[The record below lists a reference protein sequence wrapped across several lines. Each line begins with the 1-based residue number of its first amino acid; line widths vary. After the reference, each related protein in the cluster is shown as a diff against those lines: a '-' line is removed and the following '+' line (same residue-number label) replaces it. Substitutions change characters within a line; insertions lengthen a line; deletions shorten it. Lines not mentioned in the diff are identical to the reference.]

1 MPSIESVVKYF
12 LSLFRLQIEFSE
24 KRTAKSSYRLV
35 GQDATGE
42 QVYELRASCKG
53 DWKSR
58 RMSIRQLGESVAS
71 KSTCYKVIYDDL
83 LVVKIPPRSFPDFDT
98 YLKYIQTEKTIARQ
112 VAPAIVCL
120 YPSIAGVL
128 KKIPQVNPTGR
139 QLLETENDYIRL
151 LIKRQDLQNYLK
163 IGGRFAFFM
172 DLSRYAFL
180 NQILTGIHEKTLRIS
195 EAILK
200 HRDAFFYLDAFE
212 TIYGPG
218 HDDTFFAINQLFRHY
233 QNRLD
238 RVVAHTEGLLAIPDY
253 LREEWFFDW
262 MAGRLP
268 DIAADGYSEPVAEN
282 IQHALSSITQ
292 ADQAAIQN
300 YKALVADY
308 VRQKIFYSNQAKMS
322 ALIANTLKLI
332 VRLKEQAVAV
342 RDLKPDNIFVAKNFD
357 GADHLLGDPDSYDL
371 GLIDLETAISVDSS
385 RPGGLQQ
392 PLMAGTPSFMTPSQ
406 LFGNPILE
414 ELFGS
419 DIPRVLYMQD
429 WYAAVGIIFNI
440 VTGEHLF
447 HRTAK
452 LIPEIMRLKQKSS
465 KPSAEIFKQ
474 VSWNFWNTASTE
486 MAERI
491 RMHQDRL
498 DELRVALPPPVCDAL
513 SAEAIQE
520 NAFLKQALHQKIA
533 DQAFFPNSREAL
545 AYATPESIRKNRIK
559 QEQRL
564 QSGICDPVQQNRIIS
579 FLQTLETLKMQAAQN
594 QSLAGLTAGADPNAG
609 GGPAAAELMHILFK
623 RAFYAMYNP
632 LWTERAVPLDA
643 GARPETG

>member
-1 MPSIESVVKYF
+1 MASIESVVKYF

-24 KRTAKSSYRLV
+24 KRTAKSSYRMV

-42 QVYELRASCKG
+42 QVYELLASCKG
-53 DWKSR
+53 DEWKSR

-128 KKIPQVNPTGR
+128 KKIPQINPTGR

-151 LIKRQDLQNYLK
+151 LIKRPELQNYLR
-163 IGGRFAFFM
+163 IGSRFAFFM

-180 NQILTGIHEKTLRIS
+180 NQILTGIHEKTLRVS

-200 HRDAFFYLDAFE
+200 HRDAIFYLDAFE

-218 HDDTFFAINQLFRHY
+218 HEDIFFSINQLFRHY

-238 RVVAHTEGLLAIPDY
+238 RVVEHTEGLLTIPDY

-268 DIAADGYSEPVAEN
+268 DIAANGYSEPVAEN

-292 ADQAAIQN
+292 ADQAALQS
-300 YKALVADY
+300 YKSLVADN
-308 VRQKIFYSNQAKMS
+308 VKQKIFYSNQAKMA

-332 VRLKEQAVAV
+332 VRLKEHAVAV
-342 RDLKPDNIFVAKNFD
+342 RDLKPDNIFVARNFD
-357 GADHLLGDPDSYDL
+357 GADHLLGDSDSYDL
-371 GLIDLETAISVDSS
+371 GLIDLETAISVDRT

-406 LFGNPILE
+406 LFGNAILE
-414 ELFGS
+414 ELFGTET
-419 DIPRVLYMQD
+419 PRVLYMQD

-486 MAERI
+486 MAESA
-491 RMHQDRL
+491 RMYQERL
-498 DELRVALPPPVCDAL
+498 DELRVALPSPVCEAL
-513 SAEAIQE
+513 AAEAIQE
-520 NAFLKQALHQKIA
+520 SAFLKKALHQKIA
-533 DQAFFPNSREAL
+533 DQNFFPNSREAL
-545 AYATPESIRKNRIK
+545 THATAESIRKNRIK
-559 QEQRL
+559 QEQRM
-564 QSGICDPVQQNRIIS
+564 QSGKCDAAQLSRVIS
-579 FLQTLETLKMQAAQN
+579 FLQTLETLKIQAAQN
-594 QSLAGLTAGADPNAG
+594 RSLAGLNGAAAPNAG
-609 GGPAAAELMHILFK
+609 GPTAAELMRILFQ
-623 RAFYAMYNP
+623 RSFYAMYNP
-632 LWTERAVPLDA
+632 LWTERPVPVDA
-643 GARPETG
+643 EARPDIH

>member
-1 MPSIESVVKYF
+1 MASIESVVKYF
-12 LSLFRLQIEFSE
+12 LSLFRLQLEFSE
-24 KRTAKSSYRLV
+24 KRTARSSYRLV
-35 GQDATGE
+35 GRDATGE
-42 QVYELRASCKG
+42 QVYELQAGCKG

-83 LVVKIPPRSFPDFDT
+83 LVVKMPPRSFPDFDT
-98 YLKYIQTEKTIARQ
+98 YLTYIQTEKTIARQ
-112 VAPAIVCL
+112 LTPAIACL

-151 LIKRQDLQNYLK
+151 LIKRPELQTYLK

-172 DLSRYAFL
+172 DLSKYSFL
-180 NQILTGIHEKTLRIS
+180 NQILTGIHEKTLRTS

-212 TIYGPG
+212 TIYGSG
-218 HDDTFFAINQLFRHY
+218 HDDTFFAVNQLFRHY

-268 DIAADGYSEPVAEN
+268 DIAANGYSEPVAEN
-282 IQHALSSITQ
+282 IQHALASITQ
-292 ADQAAIQN
+292 TDQAAIEN
-300 YKALVADY
+300 YKTLVADY
-308 VRQKIFYSNQAKMS
+308 VKQKIFHSNQGKM
-322 ALIANTLKLI
+322 AGLIANTLKLI
-332 VRLKEQAVAV
+332 ARLKTQAVAV
-342 RDLKPDNIFVAKNFD
+342 RDLKPDNIFVAGNFD

-406 LFGNPILE
+406 LFGNAILE
-414 ELFGS
+414 DLFGAET
-419 DIPRVLYMQD
+419 PRVLYMQD
-429 WYAAVGIIFNI
+429 WYAAVGIIYNI

-474 VSWNFWNTASTE
+474 VSWNFWNTASME
-486 MAERI
+486 MAESI
-491 RMHQDRL
+491 RMHADRL
-498 DELRVALPPPVCDAL
+498 DELRVALPSPACEAL
-513 SAEAIQE
+513 AAESLQE
-520 NAFLKQALHQKIA
+520 NAFLKEVLHQKIA
-533 DQAFFPNSREAL
+533 EQDFFPNSREAL
-545 AYATPESIRKNRIK
+545 SHATPESIRKNRIK

-564 QSGICDPVQQNRIIS
+564 QSGKCDAVQQNRSLS
-579 FLQTLETLKMQAAQN
+579 FLKTLETLKAQAAQN
-594 QSLAGLTAGADPNAG
+594 RSLLRLHAGGELSAGA
-609 GGPAAAELMHILFK
+609 GPTAAELMHILFK

-632 LWTERAVPLDA
+632 LWTERPVPLDA
-643 GARPETG
+643 GAMPDTD

>member
-1 MPSIESVVKYF
+1 MASIESVVKYF
-12 LSLFRLQIEFSE
+12 LSLFRLQLEFSE

-35 GQDATGE
+35 GRDATGE

-53 DWKSR
+53 EWNSR

-112 VAPAIVCL
+112 LAPAIVCL
-120 YPSIAGVL
+120 YPSISGVL

-139 QLLETENDYIRL
+139 QLLETENDYTRL
-151 LIKRQDLQNYLK
+151 LTKRPDLQHYLK

-180 NQILTGIHEKTLRIS
+180 NQILTGIHENTLRTS

-238 RVVAHTEGLLAIPDY
+238 RVVAHTEGLLTIPDY

-268 DIAADGYSEPVAEN
+268 DIAANGYSEPVAEN
-282 IQHALSSITQ
+282 IQHALSSITE

-300 YKALVADY
+300 YKALVTDY
-308 VRQKIFYSNQAKMS
+308 VKQKIFYSNQGKMA
-322 ALIANTLKLI
+322 ALIANTLKLLT
-332 VRLKEQAVAV
+332 RLKEHAVAV

-357 GADHLLGDPDSYDL
+357 GADHLMGDPDSYDL

-406 LFGNPILE
+406 LFGNVILE
-414 ELFGS
+414 ELFGAHT
-419 DIPRVLYMQD
+419 PRVLYMQD

-440 VTGEHLF
+440 VTGKHLF
-447 HRTAK
+447 QRTAK
-452 LIPEIMRLKQKSS
+452 LVPEIIRLKQKSS
-465 KPSAEIFKQ
+465 KPSADIFKQ
-474 VSWNFWNTASTE
+474 VSWNFWNTASME
-486 MAERI
+486 MAESIRI
-491 RMHQDRL
+491 HQDRL
-498 DELRVALPPPVCDAL
+498 DVLRVELPSPARELL

-520 NAFLKQALHQKIA
+520 NAFLKEALHQKIEG
-533 DQAFFPNSREAL
+533 QNFFPNSREAL
-545 AYATPESIRKNRIK
+545 TYATVDVIRKNRLK
-559 QEQRL
+559 QEQRM
-564 QSGICDPVQQNRIIS
+564 QSGKCEPIRQNRIIA
-579 FLQTLETLKMQAAQN
+579 FLKTLETLKIQAAQN
-594 QSLAGLTAGADPNAG
+594 QALISANSGARPT
-609 GGPAAAELMHILFK
+609 AAELMDILFR

-632 LWTERAVPLDA
+632 LWTERAIPLDA
-643 GARPETG
+643 GTRPDTG